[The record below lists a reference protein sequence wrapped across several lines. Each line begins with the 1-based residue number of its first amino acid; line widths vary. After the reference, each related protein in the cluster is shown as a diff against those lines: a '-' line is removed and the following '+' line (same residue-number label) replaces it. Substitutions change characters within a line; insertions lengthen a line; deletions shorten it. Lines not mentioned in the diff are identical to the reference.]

1 MTKTKS
7 KLNIVYNTDAS
18 QLKGEA
24 EEVLIPE
31 SLAKLLEIVKSKE
44 RIVPRGGGTGL
55 AGGCIPS
62 KEDVVLDL
70 SKLNKILSFDEKRE
84 KIVVEAGI
92 ILGDLN
98 QFLSHYDL
106 EFPVKPSSWKACT
119 IGGMIATDAVGSRA
133 IKYGRTSRWIEWI
146 DVVNAEGRIERK
158 GKTELADFAGM
169 EGITGIIVSACLK
182 VVPKQQRTAELF
194 PISSIEEV
202 LEKVKKLKSNEKIS
216 MIEFFDKKAAGIA
229 GLEKK
234 YYLIAEFE
242 SQEGSLKGKDY
253 EKIMELRDSY
263 GPLLTKAGF
272 PIMEDPKIVLESFPD
287 FLSFFEENGI
297 PVFGHLSVGIIHPR
311 FPLGEEKKIREM
323 MHLVLKTRGKVS
335 GEHGIGI
342 AKKEFLDPGTKNIYE
357 IVKKRID
364 PKNKFNPGKI
374 I

>member
-1 MTKTKS
+1 MTKS
-7 KLNIVYNTDAS
+7 KLNLVYNTDAS

-24 EEVLIPE
+24 EEVIVPE
-31 SLAKLLEIVKSKE
+31 TLTRLLEIVKTHK

-62 KEDVVLDL
+62 KEDLVLDL

-84 KIVVEAGI
+84 KVVVEAGI

-98 QFLSHYDL
+98 QFLLEYGL

-133 IKYGRTSRWIEWI
+133 IKYGRTSRWVEWI
-146 DVVNAEGRIERK
+146 DIVNAEGRIERK
-158 GKTELADFAGM
+158 GKTEIADYSGM

-182 VVPKQQRTAELF
+182 LMPKKERTAELF
-194 PISSIEEV
+194 SFDSIEEV
-202 LEKVKKLKSNEKIS
+202 LEKVKKLKSNEQIS
-216 MIEFFDKKAAGIA
+216 MIEFFDKKIAGII
-229 GLEKK
+229 GMEKK

-242 SQEGSLKGKDY
+242 SGEGSLKGKEY

-263 GPLLTKAGF
+263 GPLTTKAGF

-287 FLSFFEENGI
+287 FMSFFEENGI

-311 FPLGEEKKIREM
+311 FPVGQEKKIKEM
-323 MHLVLKTRGKVS
+323 MHMVLKTRGKVS

-342 AKKEFLDPGTKNIYE
+342 AKKNFLDAGTKNIYE
-357 IVKKRID
+357 IVKKRTD
-364 PKNKFNPGKI
+364 SQNKFNPGKI